1 MRGLLRVTSVNRL
14 FGFIVA
20 VLFAVVAGLSG
31 WLLTYDWH
39 NYREAEA
46 ALVAIS
52 RFRASL
58 LLMERVSAER
68 GPMNALLGADLP
80 PSGIPDTR
88 VLQTARALT
97 DKQMEHL
104 QGILSNDRCSGCAQQ
119 LASVQLAQ
127 TDLAVQRERVDALIR
142 VPRDQRTPE
151 ALADCVNGMVAV
163 IPDLLPAINASGG
176 DVIHNEP
183 GTLDSVIVARL
194 AAELREYA
202 GLIGSQ
208 FTVAL
213 ARHRPLTPV
222 ELLHIERTRGRVDEL
237 ATLIEGS
244 TIESPLAARAAFEKM
259 NHEYFGDGL
268 DYVATVRA
276 QAIEPP
282 GAPITAAEF
291 AAHYVPLMHSI
302 TEFRDVLLDDGEKV
316 VLTRRSTALMDLVGT
331 AAGAA
336 LLILVLLFTIA
347 LFRRRVVKPLVD
359 ATRVIGT
366 IARGNLKTN
375 VPHLP
380 YRDEIAEMYDAIRVL
395 KASAI
400 EKVQLEAQRDNLM
413 IELEVM
419 AQTDFLTNLPNRRAF
434 EKRAR
439 LACEE
444 RNKDEPVIALF
455 MFDIDHFKRINDTYG
470 HEAGDRALVKVA
482 ELCRAMW
489 RQSDVVAR
497 VGGEEFAALTRVR
510 DRRHAVDM
518 AERLRVLIESTDL
531 HLDDGAVVSVT
542 ASFGIALA
550 WQEDSPKLEALMKIA
565 DKMLYRAKE
574 AGRNRIIVEEMP
586 VTVARFTPGG
596 ARV

>member
-31 WLLTYDWH
+31 WLLAYDWR
-39 NYREAEA
+39 NYREADD
-46 ALVAIS
+46 ALVAIG

-58 LLMERVSAER
+58 LLMENMSAER
-68 GPMNALLGADLP
+68 GAVNALLGADLP
-80 PSGIPDTR
+80 PSGTPDTHA
-88 VLQTARALT
+88 LLAARALT
-97 DKQMEHL
+97 DKQMEVL
-104 QGILSNDRCSGCAQQ
+104 QGILSNEHCSGCEQQ
-119 LASVQLAQ
+119 LASAELAQ
-127 TDLAVQRERVDALIR
+127 TDLAVQRERVDALAR

-151 ALADCVNGMVAV
+151 ALADSVNGMVAV
-163 IPDLLPAINASGG
+163 IPDLVPAINTSAA

-183 GTLDSVIVARL
+183 SSLDAIINARL

-213 ARHRPLTPV
+213 ARHRPLTQV
-222 ELLHIERTRGRVDEL
+222 ELLHIERTRGRIDQL
-237 ATLIEGS
+237 AALIEGRAVG
-244 TIESPLAARAAFEKM
+244 SPIVAGAAFDKM

-276 QAIEPP
+276 QALEPS

-302 TEFRDVLLDDGEKV
+302 IAFRDVLLDQGEQV
-316 VLTRRSTALMDLVGT
+316 VQTRRSTALMDLIGT

-336 LLILVLLFTIA
+336 LLMLVLIFTIA
-347 LFRRRVVKPLVD
+347 SFRRRVVQPLVS
-359 ATRVIGT
+359 ATRVIGS

-380 YRDEIAEMYDAIRVL
+380 YRDEIAEMYEAIRVL

-400 EKVQLEAQRDNLM
+400 EKVQLEVQRDSLM

-419 AQTDFLTNLPNRRAF
+419 AQTDFLTGLPNRRAF

-444 RNKDEPVIALF
+444 RSHEAPLIALF

-510 DRRHAVDM
+510 DRRHGMEMV
-518 AERLRVLIESTDL
+518 ERLRALIEATDL
-531 HLDDGAVVSVT
+531 HLDDGAIVSVT

-565 DKMLYRAKE
+565 DKLLYCAKE
-574 AGRNRIIVEEMP
+574 TGRNRVMVQEMP
-586 VTVARFTPGG
+586 VARR
-596 ARV
+596 A

>member
-20 VLFAVVAGLSG
+20 ILFAVVAALAS
-31 WLLTYDWH
+31 WLLAYDWRS
-39 NYREAEA
+39 YETAES
-46 ALVAIS
+46 ALVALN

-58 LLMERVSAER
+58 YLMEKVSAER

-80 PSGIPDTR
+80 ADGLPDTTS
-88 VLQTARALT
+88 LSAARTRT
-97 DKQMEHL
+97 DKQMEML
-104 QGILSNDRCSGCAQQ
+104 EGILSTEHCRGCEQQ

-127 TDLAVQRERVDALIR
+127 TDLAVQRERVDALVR

-163 IPDLLPAINASGG
+163 IPDLLPAINASAA

-183 GTLDSVIVARL
+183 VTLDSILIARL

-202 GLIGSQ
+202 GLLGSQ

-213 ARHRPLTPV
+213 ARHRGLTPV
-222 ELLHIERTRGRVDEL
+222 ELLHIERTRGRVDQL
-237 ATLIEGS
+237 AALIEGR
-244 TIESPLAARAAFEKM
+244 TIDSPVGARAAFEEM
-259 NHEYFGDGL
+259 NRQYFGDGL
-268 DYVATVRA
+268 DYVASVRA
-276 QAIEPP
+276 QATQVG
-282 GAPITAAEF
+282 GAPISAADF
-291 AAHYVPLMHSI
+291 AARYVPQMQSI
-302 TEFRDVLLDDGEKV
+302 ITFRDVLLDEGEQV
-316 VLTRRSTALMDLVGT
+316 VQAERSNAQMALVGT
-331 AAGAA
+331 SVGAVA
-336 LLILVLLFTIA
+336 LFLVLIFTIA

-395 KASAI
+395 KSSAI

-413 IELEVM
+413 MELEVM
-419 AQTDFLTNLPNRRAF
+419 AQTDFLTGLPNRRAF

-444 RNKDEPVIALF
+444 RNQDEPGIALI

-470 HEAGDRALVKVA
+470 HGAGDRALMKVA

-510 DRRHAVDM
+510 DRQHAVEM
-518 AERLRVLIESTDL
+518 AERLRTLIENTDL

-550 WQEDSPKLEALMKIA
+550 WQEDSPKLETLMRIA
-565 DKMLYRAKE
+565 DKMLYCAKE
-574 AGRNRIIVEEMP
+574 TGRNRTVVDE
-586 VTVARFTPGG
+586 TLVAR
-596 ARV
+596 RV